1 MLEEDVVDVIEETDI
16 TVKSSEVEL
25 VEPELTEGASE
36 RKKRRE
42 TRSHTTIIADS
53 LPDMPVPALPVMPT
67 SGTSP
72 IPGMPALPAMNQP
85 VICNECNGRFEVG
98 SNLKMV
104 KCPICDER
112 IDL

>member
-1 MLEEDVVDVIEETDI
+1 
-16 TVKSSEVEL
+16 
-25 VEPELTEGASE
+25 
-36 RKKRRE
+36 
-42 TRSHTTIIADS
+42 
-53 LPDMPVPALPVMPT
+53 LPVM
-67 SGTSP
+67 P

-104 KCPICDER
+104 KCPICNER